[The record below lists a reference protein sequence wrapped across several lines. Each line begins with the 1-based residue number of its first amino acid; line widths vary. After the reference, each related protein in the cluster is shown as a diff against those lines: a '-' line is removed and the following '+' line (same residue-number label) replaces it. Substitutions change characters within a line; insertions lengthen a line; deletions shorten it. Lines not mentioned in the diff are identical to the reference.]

1 MKGKKERFYKQIS
14 SNRMTRENVGNL
26 LSGIS
31 QIMIID
37 MEKFEVLKAPFPL
50 VFISRTIVQ

>member
-37 MEKFEVLKAPFPL
+37 MEKFEVLKASFPL